1 MRKQIEL
8 AAPAA
13 WINRRY
19 YELQAAES
27 MPAFAEEPDD
37 GFKVTLKEGIKIGI
51 GAFITYVAIA
61 MAIIVFG

>member
-8 AAPAA
+8 TAPAA

-27 MPAFAEEPDD
+27 MPVIEEDSDD
-37 GFKVTLKEGIKIGI
+37 FKVTLKEGIKIGI
-51 GAFITYVAIA
+51 VVFTVYLIIA
-61 MAIIVFG
+61 MAIIIL

>member
-8 AAPAA
+8 TAPAA

-27 MPAFAEEPDD
+27 MPVIEEDSED
-37 GFKVTLKEGIKIGI
+37 FKVTLKEGIKIGI
-51 GAFITYVAIA
+51 GVFTVYIIIA
-61 MAIIVFG
+61 MAIIIL

>member
-8 AAPAA
+8 TAPAA

-19 YELQAAES
+19 YELQAAEP
-27 MPAFAEEPDD
+27 MPVIEEDSED
-37 GFKVTLKEGIKIGI
+37 FKVTLKEGIKIGI

>member
-8 AAPAA
+8 TAPAA

-27 MPAFAEEPDD
+27 MPVIEEDSD
-37 GFKVTLKEGIKIGI
+37 TFKVTLKEGIKIGI
-51 GAFITYVAIA
+51 GAFTIYLIIA
-61 MAIIVFG
+61 MAIIIL

>member
-19 YELQAAES
+19 YELQAVES
-27 MPAFAEEPDD
+27 MPVIEEEPDD
-37 GFKVTLKEGIKIGI
+37 FKVTLKEGIKIGI
-51 GAFITYVAIA
+51 GAFTVYLIIA
-61 MAIIVFG
+61 MAIIIL

>member
-8 AAPAA
+8 TDPAA

-27 MPAFAEEPDD
+27 MPVIEEDSD
-37 GFKVTLKEGIKIGI
+37 TFKVTLKEGIKIGI
-51 GAFITYVAIA
+51 GAFTVYLIIA
-61 MAIIVFG
+61 MAIIIL

>member
-8 AAPAA
+8 TAPAA

-27 MPAFAEEPDD
+27 MPALEEEPDD

-51 GAFITYVAIA
+51 GVFTVYLIIA
-61 MAIIVFG
+61 MAIIIL

>member
-8 AAPAA
+8 TAPAT

-27 MPAFAEEPDD
+27 MPVIEEDSDD
-37 GFKVTLKEGIKIGI
+37 FKVTLKEGIKIGI
-51 GAFITYVAIA
+51 GAFTVYLIIA
-61 MAIIVFG
+61 MAIIIL

>member
-1 MRKQIEL
+1 MRKQIKL

-27 MPAFAEEPDD
+27 MPVIEEDSED
-37 GFKVTLKEGIKIGI
+37 FKVTLKEGVKIGI
-51 GAFITYVAIA
+51 GAFTVYLIIA
-61 MAIIVFG
+61 MAIIIL

>member
-8 AAPAA
+8 TAPAA

-27 MPAFAEEPDD
+27 MPVIEEDSED
-37 GFKVTLKEGIKIGI
+37 FKVTLKEGIKIGI
-51 GAFITYVAIA
+51 GAFTVYLIIA
-61 MAIIVFG
+61 MVIIIL